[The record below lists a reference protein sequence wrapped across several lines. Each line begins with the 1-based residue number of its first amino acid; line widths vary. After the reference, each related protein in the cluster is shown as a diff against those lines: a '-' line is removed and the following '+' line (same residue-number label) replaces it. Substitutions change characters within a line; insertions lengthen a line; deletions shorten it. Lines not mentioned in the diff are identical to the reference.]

1 MKEFY
6 MGRGVEGDG
15 CPIPEVAV
23 SYLALWMQ
31 IQRAF
36 IAPPGLQLALE
47 EEIN

>member
-6 MGRGVEGDG
+6 KEGRGVEGDG

-23 SYLALWMQ
+23 SYLAFWMQ

-36 IAPPGLQLALE
+36 SAPLGVQLTLV
-47 EEIN
+47 